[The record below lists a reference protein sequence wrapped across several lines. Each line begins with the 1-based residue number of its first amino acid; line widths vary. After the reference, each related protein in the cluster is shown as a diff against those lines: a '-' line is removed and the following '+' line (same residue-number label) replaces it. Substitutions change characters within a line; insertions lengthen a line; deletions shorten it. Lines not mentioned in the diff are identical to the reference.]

1 MAEPRKQPADGQ
13 HKIKG
18 SLSEPANRDADHGSS
33 ENGKSKLAVHPAGSK
48 TANDPAASCATNR
61 DRTAIRESCSLQS
74 RASTSNAEKHAF
86 DSGAEGKGTSRLAEH
101 NTTECRAPTGSCARS
116 KKSCGP
122 ASDQDTTDGTGGTA
136 NGEGSRQSKRAS
148 AACHFSSGTQP
159 LCGPSSGRHGHAIH
173 PSSHLSVRS
182 SGRVALRHR
191 LCQRGRESGSDL
203 TFCYRYTERRVF

>member
-1 MAEPRKQPADGQ
+1 MAERKKQSADGQ

-18 SLSEPANRDADHGSS
+18 SLSQPANRDADHGSS
-33 ENGKSKLAVHPAGSK
+33 ENGKSKSAVHPAGSK

-122 ASDQDTTDGTGGTA
+122 ASDQDTTGGTGGTA
-136 NGEGSRQSKRAS
+136 NGKGSRQSKRAS
-148 AACHFSSGTQP
+148 AACHF
-159 LCGPSSGRHGHAIH
+159 
-173 PSSHLSVRS
+173 RS
-182 SGRVALRHR
+182 RP
-191 LCQRGRESGSDL
+191 
-203 TFCYRYTERRVF
+203 